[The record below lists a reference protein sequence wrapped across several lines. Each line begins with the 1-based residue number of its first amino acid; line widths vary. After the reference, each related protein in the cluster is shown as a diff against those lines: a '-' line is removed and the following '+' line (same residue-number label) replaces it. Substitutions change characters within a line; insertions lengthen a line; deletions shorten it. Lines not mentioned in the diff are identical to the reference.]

1 MSRNVSVVLE
11 TWQKFNI
18 EEVKRG
24 LDDKV
29 IEIAKSLEEA
39 DVSRKQLIEHTK
51 EFRKTIT
58 DEQRKLIGPIVK
70 AFQNEVDSSTKRN
83 KQMEQVILKLYKQII
98 ELPDPVQSLENL
110 HRVQKK
116 AERAQDLEIENKQ
129 LRETLDE
136 YNAEFAEIKSQEVTI
151 KNLKEKIKELE
162 EKSEQQILAKLSE
175 KEKELQ
181 KFYAEKEDHLQ
192 ASQLDLIKKLGD
204 TESRCLNL
212 QNKLDKA
219 NSDLY
224 DLKSKQDELLNAKS
238 LEIEILMQDIDGLN
252 DRLVNAE
259 RQNEQYALELTK
271 EKPDNSVQEKEIYL
285 KNFQT
290 SALEVELVAKEKE
303 ISQLVED
310 NQKLQLKSNK
320 TREFY
325 ENQRSQLEEK
335 LVNKERLLDQLEFE
349 LKQKQD
355 YDEIKKELMILK
367 SIEFNEDIYQDN
379 ALGAPSEQQSQ
390 KSLEVLLLEKNR
402 HLQNENTQFKN
413 RLNEFE
419 TKNGQLTKENS
430 VLTNLNMEQK
440 SLIVQLEKDLLKL
453 AQNNENKN
461 EFENELR
468 NESISSVIGIDEQIS
483 EGTAKE
489 TQIDSSLFNIVS
501 SQRERFRAR
510 VQELESENV
519 SNKQQIIFL
528 TNEIDRLRSDNVKLY
543 EKIKFLQSFTKGSKN
558 TSISINDD
566 DDSIPVLNRY
576 TTEYEKKLD
585 PFSKFNYRE
594 KQKRY
599 SDLKLHDKFTLIIS
613 RYIVSSKTAR
623 LIFFG
628 YFFLIHLLIFLS
640 LYTVA
645 RQDASYR
652 DFSAECAH
660 SYREHMAQVHG
671 QKGFEPPH

>member
-1 MSRNVSVVLE
+1 MSRNISVVLE
-11 TWQKFNI
+11 TWQKFNL
-18 EEVKRG
+18 EEVKIG

-29 IEIAKSLEEA
+29 IEIAKSLEEG
-39 DVSRKQLIEHTK
+39 DISRKQLVEQTK

-58 DEQRKLIGPIVK
+58 DEQRKIFGPILK
-70 AFQNEVDSSTKRN
+70 LFQNEVDSSTKRN

-110 HRVQKK
+110 QRVQKK
-116 AERAQDLEIENKQ
+116 AEKVQDLEIENKQ

-136 YNAEFAEIKSQEVTI
+136 YNAEFAEIKNQEVTI

-162 EKSEQQILAKLSE
+162 EKSEQQIQTKLGE

-181 KFYAEKEDHLQ
+181 KFYADKEDHLQ
-192 ASQLDLIKKLGD
+192 TSQLDLVKKLGD
-204 TESRCLNL
+204 TESRCVNL

-238 LEIEILMQDIDGLN
+238 LEIEILMQDIDRLN

-259 RQNEQYALELTK
+259 RQNEQYALELNNK
-271 EKPDNSVQEKEIYL
+271 EKPDNLVQEKEIYL

-290 SALEVELVAKEKE
+290 SALEVELAAKEKE

-335 LVNKERLLDQLEFE
+335 LITKERLLDQFEFE

-367 SIEFNEDIYQDN
+367 SIEFNENIYQDN

-413 RLNEFE
+413 RLGEFE
-419 TKNGQLTKENS
+419 TKNDQLIKENS
-430 VLTNLNMEQK
+430 NLTNVNLEQK

-461 EFENELR
+461 ELENELR
-468 NESISSVIGIDEQIS
+468 NESISSMIGIDEQIT
-483 EGTAKE
+483 EGTARE

-510 VQELESENV
+510 VQELEGENI
-519 SNKQQIIFL
+519 SNKQQVLFL

-543 EKIKFLQSFTKGSKN
+543 EKIKFLQSFTKSSKASSGL
-558 TSISINDD
+558 TEDD
-566 DDSIPVLNRY
+566 ESIPVLNRY

-628 YFFLIHLLIFLS
+628 YFFIIHLLIFLN
-640 LYTVA
+640 LYTIA
-645 RQDASYR
+645 HQDASHR

-671 QKGFEPPH
+671 MKEFQPPH

>member
-11 TWQKFNI
+11 TWQKFDL
-18 EEVKRG
+18 EAVKRD

-29 IEIAKSLEEA
+29 IEIAKSLEDGDA
-39 DVSRKQLIEHTK
+39 SRKQLIDQTK
-51 EFRKTIT
+51 EFRRTIT
-58 DEQRKLIGPIVK
+58 DDQRKLVAPILK
-70 AFQNEVDSSTKRN
+70 SFQQEVDSATKRN
-83 KQMEQVILKLYKQII
+83 KLMEQVLLKLYKQLID
-98 ELPDPVQSLENL
+98 LPDPVQSLENL
-110 HRVQKK
+110 QRVQKK

-136 YNAEFAEIKSQEVTI
+136 YNTEFAEIKNQEVTI

-162 EKSEQQILAKLSE
+162 EKSEQQVQAKLNE

-181 KFYAEKEDHLQ
+181 KFYSDKEEHLQ
-192 ASQLDLIKKLGD
+192 TSQLDLVKKLGD
-204 TESRCLNL
+204 TESRCLSL
-212 QNKLDKA
+212 QNKLEKA

-224 DLKSKQDELLNAKS
+224 DLKSKQDEMLNAKS
-238 LEIEILMQDIDGLN
+238 LEIEILMQDIDRLN
-252 DRLVNAE
+252 DRVANAE
-259 RQNEQYALELTK
+259 RLNEQYAIELSK
-271 EKPDNSVQEKEIYL
+271 EKSHDPVQEKQFSL
-285 KNFQT
+285 TNFQT
-290 SALEVELVAKEKE
+290 SALEVELAAKEKE
-303 ISQLVED
+303 ISQLVD
-310 NQKLQLKSNK
+310 DIQKLQLKSNK
-320 TREFY
+320 TRQFY

-335 LVNKERLLDQLEFE
+335 LVNKDRTLEQMEFE
-349 LKQKQD
+349 LAQKQD

-367 SIEFNEDIYQDN
+367 SIEFSEDIYQESG
-379 ALGAPSEQQSQ
+379 LGAPSEQHSQ

-413 RLNEFE
+413 RL
-419 TKNGQLTKENS
+419 GQLESKCEQLTTDNLALNS
-430 VLTNLNMEQK
+430 ANLEQK
-440 SLIVQLEKDLLKL
+440 SLIVQLERDLLKL

-461 EFENELR
+461 EFESELK
-468 NESISSVIGIDEQIS
+468 NESINSVMGSDQQTGELNRES
-483 EGTAKE
+483 
-489 TQIDSSLFNIVS
+489 QIDSSLFNIVS

-510 VQELESENV
+510 VQELEGENM
-519 SNKQQIIFL
+519 SSKQQVLFL

-543 EKIKFLQSFTKGSKN
+543 EKIKFLQSFSKGPKT
-558 TSISINDD
+558 TSISLMDD

-594 KQKRY
+594 KQRRY
-599 SDLKLHDKFTLIIS
+599 TDLKLHDKFTLIIS
-613 RYIVSSKTAR
+613 RFIVSSKTAR

-640 LYTVA
+640 LYTIA
-645 RQDASYR
+645 HNDASHR

-671 QKGFEPPH
+671 QKEFEPPH

>member
-11 TWQKFNI
+11 TWQKFDI
-18 EEVKRG
+18 EGVKRE

-29 IEIAKSLEEA
+29 IEIAKTLEDG
-39 DVSRKQLIEHTK
+39 DVSRKHLIEQTK
-51 EFRKTIT
+51 EFRKSIT
-58 DEQRKLIGPIVK
+58 DEQRKLVGPILK
-70 AFQNEVDSSTKRN
+70 LFQNEVDSSTKRN
-83 KQMEQVILKLYKQII
+83 KLMEQVLLKLYKQLID
-98 ELPDPVQSLENL
+98 LPDPVQSLENL
-110 HRVQKK
+110 QRVQKR

-136 YNAEFAEIKSQEVTI
+136 YNTEFAEIKNQEVTI

-162 EKSEQQILAKLSE
+162 EKSEQHIQTRLNE
-175 KEKELQ
+175 KEKELR
-181 KFYAEKEDHLQ
+181 KLYSDKEDQLHT
-192 ASQLDLIKKLGD
+192 SQLDLVKKLGD

-238 LEIEILMQDIDGLN
+238 LEIEILMQDIDRLN
-252 DRLVNAE
+252 DRVANAE
-259 RQNEQYALELTK
+259 RLNEQYVVELSK
-271 EKPDNSVQEKEIYL
+271 EKPDNSVQEKQISFN
-285 KNFQT
+285 NFQT
-290 SALEVELVAKEKE
+290 SALEVELAAKEKE
-303 ISQLVED
+303 ISQLVD
-310 NQKLQLKSNK
+310 DVQKLQLKSNK

-325 ENQRSQLEEK
+325 ENQRNQLEEK
-335 LVNKERLLDQLEFE
+335 LVNMERTMEQLEFE

-367 SIEFNEDIYQDN
+367 SIEFNEDIYKDN
-379 ALGAPSEQQSQ
+379 ALGAPSEQHSQ

-413 RLNEFE
+413 RLAELE
-419 TKNGQLTKENS
+419 TKNEQIIKENS
-430 VLTNLNMEQK
+430 SLTNFNLEQK
-440 SLIVQLEKDLLKL
+440 SLIVQLEKDLLRL

-468 NESISSVIGIDEQIS
+468 NESLSTVIGIDE
-483 EGTAKE
+483 GTNESNAKE

-510 VQELESENV
+510 VQELESENT
-519 SNKQQIIFL
+519 SNKQQVLFL
-528 TNEIDRLRSDNVKLY
+528 TNQIDKLRSDNVKLY
-543 EKIKFLQSFTKGSKN
+543 EKIKFLQSFSKGPKT
-558 TSISINDD
+558 TSISLNDD

-613 RYIVSSKTAR
+613 RFIVSSKTAR

-640 LYTVA
+640 LYTIA
-645 RQDASYR
+645 HQDASHR

-660 SYREHMAQVHG
+660 AYREHMAQVHG
-671 QKGFEPPH
+671 QKEFHPPH